1 MLVEAFALLVVNLE
15 SATATVASGWLVDKW
30 IQQRFVRGLARDV
43 NKGYRGYKG
52 KQPADCDRMLKQ
64 KVAHTR
70 GLVGRIDSII
80 KDVRHSPRGKPWE
93 ARTGWRQ
100 RRKLRKLD
108 RAVIDSLLAAIA
120 CSREGEAVSYEACS
134 KHVSDAGEALRRRS
148 LLVMNT

>member
-1 MLVEAFALLVVNLE
+1 
-15 SATATVASGWLVDKW
+15 
-30 IQQRFVRGLARDV
+30 
-43 NKGYRGYKG
+43 
-52 KQPADCDRMLKQ
+52 MLKQ
-64 KVAHTR
+64 KVEAFCNTVRSNVNNQHRAGAIDVAHTR

-93 ARTGWRQ
+93 AGTGWRQ
-100 RRKLRKLD
+100 RRKLTKLD